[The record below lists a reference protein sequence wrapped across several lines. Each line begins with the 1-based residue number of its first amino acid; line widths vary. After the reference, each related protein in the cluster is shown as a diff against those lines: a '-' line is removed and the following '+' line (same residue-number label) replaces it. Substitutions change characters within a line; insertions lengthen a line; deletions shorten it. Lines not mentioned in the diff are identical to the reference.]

1 MTKIFLANQRMYEKQ
16 KFLAFIDKNPDM
28 KFEEICAKYSMQVG
42 ISVHTVKVY
51 FQELLNAGAIEAK

>member
-1 MTKIFLANQRMYEKQ
+1 MYEKQ